1 MHNNKLLAIILAY
14 FIYFVK
20 KNIAGWFY
28 FPATNLSGTY
38 LWNFW
43 IFTSKYPYFGLR
55 FNQNIL
61 FYFTEII
68 FDFTLSNYLCVLS
81 TLAVSR

>member
-1 MHNNKLLAIILAY
+1 MHNNKLLLIILAY
-14 FIYFVK
+14 FVYSVKRNVAGEFFISLLRLIWFFLMKFFEFAPKYSYF
-20 KNIAGWFY
+20 
-28 FPATNLSGTY
+28 S
-38 LWNFW
+38 
-43 IFTSKYPYFGLR
+43 LR

-61 FYFTEII
+61 FHFTEII